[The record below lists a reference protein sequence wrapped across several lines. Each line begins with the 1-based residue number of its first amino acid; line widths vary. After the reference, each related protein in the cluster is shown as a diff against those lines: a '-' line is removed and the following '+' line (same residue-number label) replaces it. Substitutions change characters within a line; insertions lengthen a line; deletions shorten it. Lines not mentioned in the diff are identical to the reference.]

1 MEKDKINKK
10 GLIIIILVVIVVIV
24 MIAMAIINLSKP
36 GYALEGSYTYNGNV
50 KFDFNG
56 KGKGT
61 LQENGTKYKYTYSLD
76 GNILSIDYK
85 SKDKDDVSYIFDLK
99 NDILT
104 LVNKDDSTGTQYIF
118 RKDR

>member
-1 MEKDKINKK
+1 MGKDKKNKK
-10 GLIIIILVVIVVIV
+10 GLIIIILLIIVVIIMLV
-24 MIAMAIINLSKP
+24 MAIINFSKP
-36 GYALEGSYTYNGNV
+36 GDALEGSYTYNENV
-50 KFDFNG
+50 NFDFNG

-76 GNILSIDYK
+76 GNILSINYK
-85 SKDKDDVSYIFDLK
+85 SKDKNDVSYIFDLE

-104 LVNKDDSTGTQYIF
+104 LINKDDNSGTQYIF